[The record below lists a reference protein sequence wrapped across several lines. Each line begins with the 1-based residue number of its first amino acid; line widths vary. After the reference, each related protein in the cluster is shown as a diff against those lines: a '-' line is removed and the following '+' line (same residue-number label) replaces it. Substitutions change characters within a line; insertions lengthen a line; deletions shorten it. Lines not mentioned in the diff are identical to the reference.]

1 MNNHNVTYSTHDEV
15 VDIVRK
21 AGQTLT
27 LKVISPLTKQKNVST
42 VIKEQLTPVSTPE
55 QLRRFECPRPPVNLS
70 GSSHSLGEIHECP
83 PDLKETVIEGGS
95 HRFKES
101 PVLPRIDRSG
111 WDSSQSQ
118 EEESPIQTNKYAFL
132 YHVPPSLPLP
142 VGGSTNIRSYPIPS
156 SKDLRSNQPAPDNG
170 RNAKLL
176 KLHQKSATLPRL
188 PPRDY
193 PKISNTRVGT
203 VASDPEEEEEES
215 EFALALKKG
224 KEKMRHSNL
233 ELSERSRSQTLPT
246 NGEEDNSAP
255 TSSAGSQSPAL
266 GNLTS
271 QIRQAS
277 ADRNTRL
284 NRNQPRITEVPKNG
298 EKEHLSPLHGNSI
311 AQALSQ
317 KIDSLNI
324 NARNDSSDE
333 FESPKPS
340 PVINRP
346 KANAVELQKEAKFTP
361 PLLKPKPL
369 RKANTDVGFK
379 LPSPQTLSKEN
390 ERSFPWNIKLKQT
403 PKDERKVLKEESEA
417 EVGRGE
423 DGNVNWKSILKPATT
438 SGKASPLVQEAK
450 RTESRAQETF
460 TTSKQKTRQNPPGKV
475 SPNVTEIENSNA
487 EYHSKSNE
495 TLPQKS
501 KKDMSLYSGG
511 TRPFQSKY
519 NESAP
524 QGSIAESIDEIAEG
538 IEELAECMEELAADL
553 TPSDLTPLD
562 LPPPLS
568 PTDSGNFLI
577 ADLPPPAAFTVE
589 GAEEGESSTDDII
602 LPPPAMH
609 EEDTSPAQPSPL
621 PPPLP
626 ETSPPKVPPSHF
638 TVFQFPAMVTP
649 SQFTAESRPKTT
661 LSPNRSPQSSI
672 SQSNKTETFKSASI
686 PPPILDTKVL
696 VSQDKFV
703 TEDEVKLPTDLQD
716 MEVPPPLPDEPP
728 PPLDMDDIQEET
740 AQAPVTP
747 PAVIAPSSPNSVELA
762 LRQSSKP
769 QELHMQWVDNLQLP
783 VHASYKSPEGLS
795 SPEQPPPRP
804 PLPLVEISPMIARK
818 QPDNPVRLEQ
828 YLCYRSCV
836 ELWEYVIAFC
846 KKYLF

>member
-27 LKVISPLTKQKNVST
+27 LKVISPLTKQKSVST

-70 GSSHSLGEIHECP
+70 GSSHSLDKIHESP
-83 PDLKETVIEGGS
+83 PDLKETVVEGGS
-95 HRFKES
+95 HRFKQS
-101 PVLPRIDRSG
+101 PVLARIDRSG

-156 SKDLRSNQPAPDNG
+156 PKNLRSNQPAPDNG
-170 RNAKLL
+170 RNAKLV

-193 PKISNTRVGT
+193 PKISSTSVGA

-233 ELSERSRSQTLPT
+233 ELSGRSRSQTLPT
-246 NGEEDNSAP
+246 NVEEEDSSP
-255 TSSAGSQSPAL
+255 TSSAATPGSQSPTL
-266 GNLTS
+266 GNLAS

-284 NRNQPRITEVPKNG
+284 NRNQPRITDVSKNG

-340 PVINRP
+340 PVVNRP
-346 KANAVELQKEAKFTP
+346 KANAVELQKEARFTP

-369 RKANTDVGFK
+369 RKANTDMGFK
-379 LPSPQTLSKEN
+379 LPSPQTLSNEN
-390 ERSFPWNIKLKQT
+390 ATSFPWNIKLKQT
-403 PKDERKVLKEESEA
+403 PKDEHKVLKEENEA
-417 EVGRGE
+417 EVSRGE

-450 RTESRAQETF
+450 RTKSRAQET
-460 TTSKQKTRQNPPGKV
+460 SKQETRQNPPGKV
-475 SPNVTEIENSNA
+475 SSNVTEIENSNA
-487 EYHSKSNE
+487 EFHSKSNG

-501 KKDMSLYSGG
+501 KKDMSLHDRG
-511 TRPFQSKY
+511 TRPFLSKY

-553 TPSDLTPLD
+553 TPSDLPPLD

-602 LPPPAMH
+602 LPPPMH
-609 EEDTSPAQPSPL
+609 EEDTSPAEPSPL

-638 TVFQFPAMVTP
+638 TVFQFPAVVIP
-649 SQFTAESRPKTT
+649 SQFTAESRPNTT
-661 LSPNRSPQSSI
+661 LSPNRSPHSPI

-696 VSQDKFV
+696 ASQDKFV

-716 MEVPPPLPDEPP
+716 IEVPPPLPNEPP

-740 AQAPVTP
+740 AQVPVSLP
-747 PAVIAPSSPNSVELA
+747 DAIAPSSPSSVELA
-762 LRQSSKP
+762 SRQSSKP
-769 QELHMQWVDNLQLP
+769 QKLNMQWVDNLQLP
-783 VHASYKSPEGLS
+783 VHASYKS

-804 PLPLVEISPMIARK
+804 PPPLVEISPMIARK
-818 QPDNPVRLEQ
+818 QPDNPVRLE
-828 YLCYRSCV
+828 
-836 ELWEYVIAFC
+836 
-846 KKYLF
+846 